1 MEAATT
7 HLLAA
12 LYALAHGLALTGED
26 GAEVE
31 RHGDGLRPELWRE
44 TKRLLREA
52 DRGPDGTTLDLGFL
66 PLVLRWLGVASEDAF
81 AAEFGV
87 GAAEA
92 IARDRGRLDEIA
104 GALESPG
111 APGSEELGL
120 QLTVAWTRRGMV
132 LMQARPQEG
141 SAAVEALERA
151 VGHYPWEDDAQY
163 RQLLES
169 LGLACEAGGDS
180 ARQRIVHRQIQA
192 FDREAESAAELG
204 DAYGTAAL
212 VISVLWCTTHDDL
225 LLDAERGIEPW
236 IKASPV
242 VWARVRASVEA
253 GDLEGVPIPL
263 ATYVAW
269 TGDDSMDSEQLRRAL
284 DASAWLLPEML
295 DYVERLW
302 GQLASGRLPSVP
314 AAHHV
319 QAAARLRRSR
329 LQRMWDPLPAERRNI
344 FYEARQGARR
354 AATLERVELIYRMQ
368 GLFLEFSLHEPAAVV
383 AVWLDRAGDAESQ
396 GRREEERVALERAVE
411 LARDEVHHRVAREHA
426 QICFASWLWRRGEPD
441 EARGRLLP
449 LEVPQ
454 ATELRAQIEA
464 REPQRAALRA
474 AEELSARRGD
484 VESACAVAL
493 AQGRAGHRA
502 RGEQLARALC
512 REHPEAPMAWMTLA
526 RLLFEHGRYRD
537 AVEPAVRAS
546 LRAVAETGVGG
557 GPGSVLLA
565 RIFARIGSD
574 GRARG
579 GAIAL
584 AAIEAH
590 PTQALLAPDELADL
604 VRIAEDGGAP
614 IGSCRRGDDF
624 VSGADTGGEAP
635 GEWLGQATARRWHG
649 LPAPDAPAWLARLAE
664 TGRAA
669 PAELARFMVERCE
682 ALQYWRLLVG
692 RSLFGSLDLEAERG
706 LFRRAQAL
714 AEGVHELCIAAE
726 VAKGAGRAGASLGW
740 VGASSGEEVERAV
753 HWDPHLEAIARTFG
767 LIGAVRLHASEVA
780 QAMFFA
786 PEEEVPERERL
797 VVLAT
802 LEAERFFWAR
812 WLAAQESLHDLA
824 VGLPDGCSVVTHARL
839 QPILELAADGSF
851 DAVSSAAW
859 ATRWHDAERR

>member
-1 MEAATT
+1 MATATT
-7 HLLAA
+7 HVLIA
-12 LYALAHGLALTGED
+12 LYAHSHRIGLTAEDVAELDRDAPCLSPALWQATK
-26 GAEVE
+26 
-31 RHGDGLRPELWRE
+31 EL
-44 TKRLLREA
+44 LVDA

-66 PLVLRWLGVASEDAF
+66 PLVLRWLGLADEDAF
-81 AAEFGV
+81 VAEFGV
-87 GAAEA
+87 GVAES
-92 IARDRGRLDEIA
+92 IEHDRGRLAEIA

-132 LMQARPQEG
+132 LMQARPQAAA
-141 SAAVEALERA
+141 AAVEALERA
-151 VGHYPWEDDAQY
+151 VVHYPREDAQY

-169 LGLACEAGGDS
+169 VVLACEACGDWE
-180 ARQRIVHRQIQA
+180 RQGIVHGQIQD
-192 FDREAESAAELG
+192 FDREVESRAEL
-204 DAYGTAAL
+204 AEVHTTAAL
-212 VISVLWCTTHDDL
+212 VLSIIWCVAHDDFL
-225 LLDAERGIEPW
+225 LADERGIEPW
-236 IKASPV
+236 VHPSPE

-253 GDLEGVPIPL
+253 GDLEGVPIPHR
-263 ATYVAW
+263 TYVVW
-269 TGDDSMDSEQLRRAL
+269 TAGNRMDSERLRRCL
-284 DASAWLLPEML
+284 EVSASAGLLAEMLPE
-295 DYVERLW
+295 VERLW
-302 GQLASGRLPSVP
+302 SATPGGRLAASP
-314 AAHHV
+314 ASRHV
-319 QAAARLRRSR
+319 HAAARLRRAR
-329 LQRMWDPLPAERRNI
+329 LEQTWVPLPGERQTI
-344 FYEARQGARR
+344 FYEVHQGARR
-354 AATLERVELIYRMQ
+354 PATLQRLELIGRIQ
-368 GLFLEFSLHEPAAVV
+368 DLLLGGSLDDPISVQ
-383 AVWLDRAGDAESQ
+383 AVWLDRAAECESR
-396 GRREEERVALERAVE
+396 GAHEAERVSLMRAGALM
-411 LARDEVHHRVAREHA
+411 RDEDPAVRDYTVV
-426 QICFASWLWRRGEPD
+426 CCASWLWRMGEVD
-441 EARGRLLP
+441 EASSRLVR
-449 LEVPQ
+449 LE
-454 ATELRAQIEA
+454 AHEARELLARIEA
-464 REPQRAALRA
+464 KEPQRAALRS
-474 AEELSARRGD
+474 AEHRSDRRRD
-484 VESACAVAL
+484 VESSCEVAL
-493 AQGRAGHRA
+493 AHLRAGHSTRA
-502 RGEQLARALC
+502 EQLALELC
-512 REHPEAPMAWMTLA
+512 SEHPEEPMTWMTLA
-526 RLLFEHGRYRD
+526 RLLYEHGRFRD
-537 AVEPAVRAS
+537 AVGPALGA
-546 LRAVAETGVGG
+546 LKTGVGEA
-557 GPGSVLLA
+557 PERVLLA
-565 RIFARIGSD
+565 RTYARIGPD
-574 GRARG
+574 GRAQG

-669 PAELARFMVERCE
+669 PAELARFVAERFE
-682 ALQYWRLLVG
+682 ALQHWRLLVG

-802 LEAERFFWAR
+802 WEAERFFWAR

>member
-1 MEAATT
+1 
-7 HLLAA
+7 
-12 LYALAHGLALTGED
+12 
-26 GAEVE
+26 
-31 RHGDGLRPELWRE
+31 
-44 TKRLLREA
+44 
-52 DRGPDGTTLDLGFL
+52 
-66 PLVLRWLGVASEDAF
+66 
-81 AAEFGV
+81 
-87 GAAEA
+87 
-92 IARDRGRLDEIA
+92 
-104 GALESPG
+104 
-111 APGSEELGL
+111 
-120 QLTVAWTRRGMV
+120 
-132 LMQARPQEG
+132 
-141 SAAVEALERA
+141 
-151 VGHYPWEDDAQY
+151 
-163 RQLLES
+163 
-169 LGLACEAGGDS
+169 
-180 ARQRIVHRQIQA
+180 
-192 FDREAESAAELG
+192 
-204 DAYGTAAL
+204 
-212 VISVLWCTTHDDL
+212 
-225 LLDAERGIEPW
+225 
-236 IKASPV
+236 
-242 VWARVRASVEA
+242 
-253 GDLEGVPIPL
+253 
-263 ATYVAW
+263 
-269 TGDDSMDSEQLRRAL
+269 
-284 DASAWLLPEML
+284 
-295 DYVERLW
+295 
-302 GQLASGRLPSVP
+302 
-314 AAHHV
+314 
-319 QAAARLRRSR
+319 
-329 LQRMWDPLPAERRNI
+329 
-344 FYEARQGARR
+344 
-354 AATLERVELIYRMQ
+354 MQ

-493 AQGRAGHRA
+493 AHGRAGHRA

-753 HWDPHLEAIARTFG
+753 HWEPHLAEIEPDVRPRSVPSAFTRAR
-767 LIGAVRLHASEVA
+767 LRRQCSSLRRRRSRSASA
-780 QAMFFA
+780 SSCSR
-786 PEEEVPERERL
+786 PS
-797 VVLAT
+797 
-802 LEAERFFWAR
+802 EAERFFWAR